1 MPSRMFDCRWGTYT
15 HLCFGSSRNS
25 SGLLCV
31 QTDWASASLTTATR
45 NLLRHAL
52 RDPHA
57 QQFLMLSDTG
67 VRGQKT

>member
-1 MPSRMFDCRWGTYT
+1 MTAAGENARISVWAAAAY
-15 HLCFGSSRNS
+15 S
-25 SGLLCV
+25 SGLLWV

>member
-1 MPSRMFDCRWGTYT
+1 
-15 HLCFGSSRNS
+15 
-25 SGLLCV
+25 V
-31 QTDWASASLTTATR
+31 QTEWASASLTTATR

-67 VRGQKT
+67 VRGLRT